1 MHASTARSRPLRS
14 VCRVSPD
21 CWSDWRRRSMRA
33 GGRSATDPPTA
44 RIQVVSDGY
53 FDALAIPLVAGRA
66 FGNRDGRDTVPVAI
80 VNRAFAQRYFP
91 NGDAVGRT
99 IAHQL
104 SIVPGEPTRRV
115 IVGIAGNV

>member
-1 MHASTARSRPLRS
+1 MHASTARSGPLRS

-33 GGRSATDPPTA
+33 GAAIGVPLDAKGRFFIDDTAFAIDGEPRSATDPPTA
-44 RIQVVSDGY
+44 RIQVVGDGY

-80 VNRAFAQRYFP
+80 VNRAFAQRY
-91 NGDAVGRT
+91 
-99 IAHQL
+99 
-104 SIVPGEPTRRV
+104 
-115 IVGIAGNV
+115 